1 MARKELIYSVDKST
15 NTIVRVSRSYLAA
28 LEFVDDSMYICTS
41 PLSGMKKGDVMAEV
55 GDVL

>member
-1 MARKELIYSVDKST
+1 MARKELIYSVDKNT

-28 LEFVDDSMYICTS
+28 LEFADDSMYICTS
-41 PLSGMKKGDVMAEV
+41 PLVGMKKGDIMAEV

>member
-1 MARKELIYSVDKST
+1 MARKELIYSVNKNT

-28 LEFVDDSMYICTS
+28 LEFADDSMYICTS
-41 PLSGMKKGDVMAEV
+41 PLAGMKKGDIMAEV